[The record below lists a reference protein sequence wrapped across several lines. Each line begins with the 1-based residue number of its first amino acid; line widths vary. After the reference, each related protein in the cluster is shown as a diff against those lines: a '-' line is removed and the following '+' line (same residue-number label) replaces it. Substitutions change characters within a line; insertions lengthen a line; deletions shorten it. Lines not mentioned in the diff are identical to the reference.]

1 MKTKIVSLFF
11 VSLLLLSGLFLSSGC
26 VGAMYGRSG
35 VFVTNNYADMSIVVA
50 TNNGMAGRVE
60 TGQTLQV
67 ITASLLN
74 GDRMLVTAKFY
85 DKTGNYIGYDEQ
97 EFRVYYRNGSPFVKH
112 WDPKLQE
119 KKLLKEKVVKKK

>member
-1 MKTKIVSLFF
+1 MKTEIVSLFF
-11 VSLLLLSGLFLSSGC
+11 VSSLLLSGLFLSSGC
-26 VGAMYGRSG
+26 VGMMYGRSG

-67 ITASLLN
+67 VTAGLLN

-85 DKTGNYIGYDEQ
+85 DKTGEYVGYDSR
-97 EFRVYYRNGSPFVKH
+97 EFRVYYRNGSPFVEH
-112 WDPKLQE
+112 WDPRVHE
-119 KKLLKEKVVKKK
+119 KYVTKKKK